1 MFARAPFRLD
11 TTAIAGSF
19 VFGLF
24 FVVTLTWMNGN
35 AFAAPTF
42 PLLAMMAGFVLA
54 GMLYGRLSRGE
65 TVLEPAVAALL
76 VAAAASIIIGALDLR
91 SFQYLEPGAFA
102 YLMVIASLNGVVF
115 TFLGAWAGEKLQG
128 TYRET
133 PTPSLQWGWI
143 AAGTILGLAVSLLL
157 VNLVIGIF
165 GLLSEPLA
173 AIQGYNAW
181 ILLLVLFAGL
191 AATGYICAFRSP
203 GDTAYEA
210 VIAGFITVML
220 LIDVFLIVLGGTEIL
235 TYVWLAFV
243 IVFGLIASTIGGY
256 VGEDVQAARRRAA
269 EYPCLEAIFHA
280 HSGHHGI
287 ERLDRVHRPSG
298 RTRSLSRRRLRDD

>member
-76 VAAAASIIIGALDLR
+76 VAVAASVIIGALDLR
-91 SFQYLEPGAFA
+91 SFQYLEPGAFT

-133 PTPSLQWGWI
+133 SAPSLQWGWI

-210 VIAGFITVML
+210 VIAGFMTVML

-269 EYPCLEAIFHA
+269 E
-280 HSGHHGI
+280 
-287 ERLDRVHRPSG
+287 
-298 RTRSLSRRRLRDD
+298 